1 MARKHTGTADVAAM
15 RRRNGQGNDRD
26 GQGGR
31 GGRRN
36 RAIFR
41 SPGGAAPKRLAYPE
55 TARNFARPTREM
67 PMENSTS
74 FEGEVA
80 LVTGGGTGIGA
91 AVALALAEAG
101 ARVLITGRREAEL
114 RASAGRHR
122 GIAYVVADVSSPR
135 DVARGLDEVRARFDR
150 LDLLVNNAGIFE
162 VAPLAAASPE
172 HTRRTWDT
180 NVAGVIETTR
190 QALPLLR
197 RSKGAIVNIA
207 STVADQPFANMSVYC
222 ASKAAVLALTRSWA
236 RELAGDEIRVNAVSP
251 GPIETPIFDPAK
263 VGISPQEMEQ
273 LGSSVLSLVPL
284 KRFGKAEEVARVVAF
299 LGSRAASYVTGA
311 QYTVGGGIEA

>member
-1 MARKHTGTADVAAM
+1 MARKHSGTAGRAAM
-15 RRRNGQGNDRD
+15 RRRNGQGNDS
-26 GQGGR
+26 GEQGGR

-41 SPGGAAPKRLAYPE
+41 SPGGDAPKRLAYPE
-55 TARNFARPTREM
+55 TARNVARPTKEI
-67 PMENSTS
+67 PMENSS
-74 FEGEVA
+74 FAGEVA

-114 RASAGRHR
+114 RASAGRHP